1 MSRSYHE
8 VVIRDI
14 LFFSNIDF
22 IYEPWY
28 NLEETQEKA
37 PTVQDKTYEEIF
49 ESIKGAAKNYNLARD
64 ENGKPIPVLDENGEP
79 VVDPETKK
87 IIYKRKEIDGE
98 EHTAY
103 ENRKPSP
110 DFLINGSLYFEV
122 FGWGGEVYELKKEFK
137 KDQFSKLLE
146 DFKYIEK
153 DALDLAAPSRSLKAY
168 AEVLDTK
175 VCIPCGEKECPCN
188 SDLGLRVLIKL
199 IKVAPLFEA
208 SGRNIS
214 LIDSY
219 IDHMSQYVEYV
230 DDKPQETEQL
240 EKDREFFNQNIQH
253 YWNWYNK
260 YKQQKYEAWRQNF
273 IDKHGKE
280 PTSDDEWREKDS
292 FIPTQQEIN
301 QFLNQ
306 PREASSS
313 NWYKISQTENFPEPL
328 TIQQIGQQ
336 LVSQGYWTANLWSPQ
351 DKVAAYFKTPEA
363 LTQALRSLGVQVDEE
378 PVQREVPTAPVS
390 QERAWEPVLNFNLSK
405 EKMTNWQQE
414 QVAAFAFNLS
424 RVNYPRL
431 KS

>member
-1 MSRSYHE
+1 M
-8 VVIRDI
+8 
-14 LFFSNIDF
+14 LTTN
-22 IYEPWY
+22 
-28 NLEETQEKA
+28 
-37 PTVQDKTYEEIF
+37 
-49 ESIKGAAKNYNLARD
+49 
-64 ENGKPIPVLDENGEP
+64 
-79 VVDPETKK
+79 
-87 IIYKRKEIDGE
+87 
-98 EHTAY
+98 
-103 ENRKPSP
+103 
-110 DFLINGSLYFEV
+110 
-122 FGWGGEVYELKKEFK
+122 
-137 KDQFSKLLE
+137 
-146 DFKYIEK
+146 
-153 DALDLAAPSRSLKAY
+153 
-168 AEVLDTK
+168 
-175 VCIPCGEKECPCN
+175 
-188 SDLGLRVLIKL
+188 
-199 IKVAPLFEA
+199 
-208 SGRNIS
+208 
-214 LIDSY
+214 
-219 IDHMSQYVEYV
+219 
-230 DDKPQETEQL
+230 
-240 EKDREFFNQNIQH
+240 NIQH